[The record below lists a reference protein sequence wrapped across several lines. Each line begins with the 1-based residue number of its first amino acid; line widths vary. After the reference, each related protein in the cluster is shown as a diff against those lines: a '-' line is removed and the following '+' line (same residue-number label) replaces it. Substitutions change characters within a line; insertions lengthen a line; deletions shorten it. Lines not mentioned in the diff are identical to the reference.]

1 MPISVLLMLLVLAAI
16 WGSAFPM
23 IKLGLE
29 GFSAPHLT
37 LLRHLV
43 ASAVFAAVIAALPG
57 RKLPRR
63 ADLGRFLLL
72 GALGLFFYHL
82 ALNYGELHVSAG
94 AASLIIATAPVLT
107 AVVAS
112 FMLADKLPP
121 LGWLGSAISFSG
133 VGLIVLGD
141 GDLGFNAYALLILGA
156 AVATAFFAVLQKRML
171 ERYRPVEVA
180 AFATWAGTLPM
191 LAFLPGLFQAVASAP
206 TSSLLA
212 TVYNGIFPS
221 AAAYTLFAMA
231 MTRAPVTLVTAFL
244 YMVPVFAL
252 ASSWLLIGEVP
263 SLLTV
268 GGGLIAILGI
278 VLVNLAKQRKAVR
291 LEVAGAKAR

>member
-1 MPISVLLMLLVLAAI
+1 MPASVLLMLLVLAAI

-43 ASAVFAAVIAALPG
+43 SSAAFVVFILIRPG

-63 ADLGRFLLL
+63 QDVGHYLLL
-72 GALGLFFYHL
+72 GALGLFIYHL
-82 ALNYGELHVSAG
+82 ALNFGEMHVSAG

-107 AVVAS
+107 AIVAS
-112 FMLADKLPP
+112 FMLSDRLPP
-121 LGWLGSAISFSG
+121 LGWLGSLLSFSG
-133 VGLIVLGD
+133 VCLIVLGD
-141 GDLGFNAYALLILGA
+141 GELGFNVYALLILGA

-171 ERYRPVEVA
+171 VRYPAVEVA

-191 LAFLPGLFQAVASAP
+191 LAFAPGLGQAVANAP
-206 TSSLLA
+206 LSSLLA

-221 AAAYTLFAMA
+221 AVAYTLFAMA
-231 MTRAPVTLVTAFL
+231 MTKSPVTLVTAFL

-252 ASSWLLIGEVP
+252 GASWLLIGEVP
-263 SLLTV
+263 SLLML
-268 GGGLIAILGI
+268 GGGLVAIAGI
-278 VLVNLAKQRKAVR
+278 VLVNFAKQRRAVS
-291 LEVAGAKAR
+291 A